1 MKVFTPKEN
10 YSPTSVNLVS
20 GGSILVDDGKES
32 LHPERGGTALKKL
45 QWSFLGGNHCI
56 QDKNSWVL

>member
-1 MKVFTPKEN
+1 M
-10 YSPTSVNLVS
+10 S
-20 GGSILVDDGKES
+20 GGSILVDDDKES

-56 QDKNSWVL
+56 QDKNLWVL